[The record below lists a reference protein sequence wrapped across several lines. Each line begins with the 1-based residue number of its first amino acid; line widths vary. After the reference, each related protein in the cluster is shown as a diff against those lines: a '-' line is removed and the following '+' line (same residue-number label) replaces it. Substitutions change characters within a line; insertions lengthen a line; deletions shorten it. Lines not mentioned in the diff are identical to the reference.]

1 MVLVGLQARS
11 QNRIARDG
19 PIGIKPRFAGQSM
32 RRENQIK
39 DSHNQNHSHAE
50 PDAHANSRSIVASDS
65 SAVHLVASPHRLN
78 KKERLK
84 SLFFFER
91 LEIFRVAFGLHFFH
105 LDKTHRGRVDGITFA
120 GGRSRVL
127 EKMAEVRVA

>member
-1 MVLVGLQARS
+1 MVLVWLQARS

-19 PIGIKPRFAGQSM
+19 PIGIKPGFAGQSM

-78 KKERLK
+78 KKERLDRK
-84 SLFFFER
+84 STR
-91 LEIFRVAFGLHFFH
+91 LNSSHQIISYAVFCLKKKKKNHK
-105 LDKTHRGRVDGITFA
+105 L
-120 GGRSRVL
+120 
-127 EKMAEVRVA
+127 